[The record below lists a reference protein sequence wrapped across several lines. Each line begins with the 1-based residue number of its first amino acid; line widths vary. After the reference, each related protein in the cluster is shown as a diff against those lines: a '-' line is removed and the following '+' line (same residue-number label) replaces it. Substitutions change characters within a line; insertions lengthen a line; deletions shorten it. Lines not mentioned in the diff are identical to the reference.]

1 VRFRVL
7 GPLRGWVDEAEL
19 HLGPP
24 KQRALLALLLVRAG
38 HPVSLHEIV
47 DLIWGEEPP
56 DTAVNVVH
64 RHIAALRRTL
74 EPGLAA
80 RGQSRWVTRVASG
93 YRLDLPPGALDLAE
107 FRTLGQL
114 AETAPEGEA
123 ALLLVRAL
131 TLWNGPVAAD
141 LSPEVREH
149 PAFVA
154 VEAEYLAAVRR
165 AADLVVDRAAGTG
178 PGVAGDLMPILRE
191 AAARHPLDEAV
202 QARLMRVLATLGRT
216 AEAVD
221 LFEVVRSRLA
231 TELGLPPSAELRE
244 ARRLL
249 LEEQPIPEVPRAPEG
264 EPEAVVRPA
273 QLPADLA
280 TFTGRRHELEVVTA
294 LLNSPTAPPIVV
306 LSGMGGVGKTTLA
319 VHWAH
324 RVAERFPDGQLSV
337 NLRGFHPSGAVMGA
351 AETLRSFLDALGVP
365 SHRIPAGLEAQAS
378 LYRSLL
384 AGRRM
389 LILLDNARDS
399 EHVRPLLPGTT
410 GSLAI
415 VTSRNQLIDLVA
427 TEGAHP
433 VGLDPLPHADALGF
447 LSARLG
453 ADRTALEADAAAAV
467 VELSGRLPLA
477 LALVC
482 AHVAVNP
489 ARSLQTVATALR
501 EIGGLESLSG
511 ETADVRAVF
520 SWSYQALS
528 VEAARLFRLLGQHP
542 GPDCSLEAVT
552 SLAGRSRAQV
562 RPVLAELLR
571 ASLIFESRPGRFGC
585 HELLRAYAGDL
596 AAEPEHRAESVPARE
611 RLLDHYLHSADAA
624 ADTLSPSRDRI
635 TLPAPVA
642 GTRTQTFASAREAA
656 AWLEA
661 ERSALVAVIRQDQQ
675 HGSARHTWQLAVTIE
690 NYLDRTG
697 SWPVQLGIQTLAVE
711 AARRSGDLL
720 GLARAACALG
730 FAQNRLGME
739 EEATRN
745 LGEAAALFDR
755 LHNDTGRAFA
765 HRRLAFQANGRGD
778 HRAALGH
785 YRVAATLYRD
795 SNDVSGQGWVHNEV
809 GWTHVLLGEYDRAL
823 AECRESITLNQQVG
837 NLNGEAAA
845 WDSLGYAQ
853 HHLAQYEEALES
865 LGRALVIY
873 REIADRYLEADTLV
887 HVGDAHLGAGRPSAA
902 VRAWDQALAILQDV
916 GHPDADSVRDKVLA
930 LAVNPA
936 LLRDRT

>member
-1 VRFRVL
+1 
-7 GPLRGWVDEAEL
+7 
-19 HLGPP
+19 
-24 KQRALLALLLVRAG
+24 
-38 HPVSLHEIV
+38 
-47 DLIWGEEPP
+47 
-56 DTAVNVVH
+56 
-64 RHIAALRRTL
+64 
-74 EPGLAA
+74 
-80 RGQSRWVTRVASG
+80 
-93 YRLDLPPGALDLAE
+93 
-107 FRTLGQL
+107 
-114 AETAPEGEA
+114 
-123 ALLLVRAL
+123 
-131 TLWNGPVAAD
+131 
-141 LSPEVREH
+141 
-149 PAFVA
+149 
-154 VEAEYLAAVRR
+154 
-165 AADLVVDRAAGTG
+165 
-178 PGVAGDLMPILRE
+178 M
-191 AAARHPLDEAV
+191 
-202 QARLMRVLATLGRT
+202 
-216 AEAVD
+216 
-221 LFEVVRSRLA
+221 RSRLA
-231 TELGLPPSAELRE
+231 AELGLPPSAELRE

-249 LEEQPIPEVPRAPEG
+249 LEEQPVPEPAPRPEPG
-264 EPEAVVRPA
+264 EDPEAVVRPA

-280 TFTGRRHELEVVTA
+280 TFTGRRHELEVVTS
-294 LLNSPTAPPIVV
+294 LLNAPDSPTAPRIVV

-324 RVAERFPDGQLSV
+324 QVADRFPDGQLYV
-337 NLRGFHPSGAVMGA
+337 NLRGFHPSGAVMGP
-351 AETLRSFLDALGVP
+351 AETLRSFLDALGVAR
-365 SHRIPAGLEAQAS
+365 HRIPAGLEAQAS

-433 VGLDPLPHADALGF
+433 IGLDPLPHADALRF

-453 ADRTALEADAAAAV
+453 ADRTALEADAAAEV

-489 ARSLQTVATALR
+489 ARSLQAVAGALR

-520 SWSYQALS
+520 SCSYHALS
-528 VEAARLFRLLGQHP
+528 PEAARLFRLLGQHP

-596 AAEPEHRAESVPARE
+596 AAQPEHLEESGRARE

-624 ADTLSPSRDRI
+624 ADALAPSRDRI
-635 TLPAPVA
+635 ALPPPVA
-642 GTRTQTFASAREAA
+642 GTRVQTFATAQDAA
-656 AWLEA
+656 AWLET
-661 ERSALVAVIRQDQQ
+661 ERSALVAVIRQDQPP
-675 HGSARHTWQLAVTIE
+675 GSARHTWQLAATIE
-690 NYLDRTG
+690 SYLDRTG
-697 SWPVQLGIQTLAVE
+697 AWTVQVGIQTLAVR
-711 AARRSGDLL
+711 AARSSGDLP
-720 GLARAACALG
+720 GLARATCALG
-730 FAQNRLGME
+730 FAQNRLGLE
-739 EEATRN
+739 QEATRN
-745 LGEAAALFDR
+745 LTEAAALFDR
-755 LHNDTGRAFA
+755 LHDDKGRAFA

-778 HRAALGH
+778 HRTALAYYQVAAAL
-785 YRVAATLYRD
+785 YRAG
-795 SNDVSGQGWVHNEV
+795 NDVSGQGWVHNEV
-809 GWTHVLLGEYDRAL
+809 GWTHILLGEYERAL
-823 AECRESITLNQQVG
+823 AECRQSITLNRQVD
-837 NLNGEAAA
+837 NPNGEAAA

-853 HHLAQYEEALES
+853 HHLGQYEAALNS

-873 REIADRYLEADTLV
+873 RDIADRYLEADTLV
-887 HVGDAHLGAGRPSAA
+887 HIGDAHLGAGRPSAA

-916 GHPDADSVRDKVLA
+916 GHPDAGSVRDKVLA